1 MTNLD
6 ALAADLNAG
15 RERFLA
21 LVADIRPDLH
31 RYCARMTGS
40 VAAGE
45 DIVQETLAH
54 AYYALPEIHALPPL
68 RSWLFTIAHRRSLDY
83 LRRYDRRMGQP
94 LEAVMNTAADPAD
107 SPEDAVAREEATR
120 AAISAFLD
128 LAPAQRSCVI
138 LKDVLG
144 HSVEEIAELLG
155 LTVPAV
161 KAALHRGRER
171 LRAPAPAP
179 SSREHSGVRRPISP
193 EVARYAA
200 LFNARDWDGVRAL
213 LADDVRLD
221 LVSRS
226 QRSGRREVSGYL
238 TNYAANSDWHFVPA
252 WLDDHQVLAAYRDHR
267 DERPGY
273 FVELTLV
280 DGRVAAIRDFRYVP
294 YIAEDAAFEL
304 AEGTATAR
312 STRPPER

>member
-1 MTNLD
+1 MTTLD
-6 ALAADLNAG
+6 ELAADLNAG

-40 VAAGE
+40 IAAGE
-45 DIVQETLAH
+45 DVVQETLAH

-68 RSWLFTIAHRRSLDY
+68 RSWLFQIAHRRSIDY
-83 LRRYDRRMGQP
+83 LRRYDRRMGRP
-94 LEAVMNTAADPAD
+94 LETVMDTATDGAD
-107 SPEDAVAREEATR
+107 SPEDAVARDEATR
-120 AAISAFLD
+120 AAISAFLQ
-128 LAPAQRSCVI
+128 LVPAQRSCVI

-144 HSVEEIAELLG
+144 HSVEEIADLLD

-171 LRAPAPAP
+171 LRTAPPA
-179 SSREHSGVRRPISP
+179 REPRAAGRAISP
-193 EVARYAA
+193 AVMAYAT

-213 LADDVRLD
+213 LAEDVRLD

-226 QRSGRREVSGYL
+226 RRSGRRAVSGYL
-238 TNYAANSDWHFVPA
+238 TNYAANQGWRLVPA
-252 WLDDHQVLAAYRDHR
+252 WLEGREVLAAFR
-267 DERPGY
+267 DERDEHPGY

-280 DGRVAAIRDFRYVP
+280 DGQVAAIRDFRYVP
-294 YIAEDAAFEL
+294 YIAQEAAMEL
-304 AEGTATAR
+304 VGETSHPSRAADR
-312 STRPPER
+312 